1 MKPRATIFLFPL
13 LLGLLLAGALF
24 APGAA
29 QAYVCYQKIGD
40 AACGGP
46 TQGRCVQPDFC
57 MCYEGWAGQECLNS
71 VFCGITSCG
80 TVAGDERPDKCLP
93 AAGVCSALGFSGTC
107 YCAPGRS
114 GACCETIQFGALLA
128 PVGLDFGGVPVGATA
143 PAQAAFIFANPATI
157 PLTLANIALSGANS
171 ADFAVVG
178 GSCAP
183 GSQVA
188 AGGSCSITTA
198 FTPAASGQRNA
209 LLTVTIGAANYPS
222 ASVFDTQ
229 VNAPLSTVVE
239 SNAVPFTSIFNIPN
253 AFFISVDN
261 GELLIHQ
268 NGAWTTLDT
277 APHSYA
283 PHSLDPYMVKVRQ
296 TSSSSYNTSVTTRIT
311 PCPQV
316 GVCATM
322 NQFFKTTTIADPSQS
337 PSATLSGIGTIAV
350 GSIAIDPAAPATLY
364 TAMDG
369 AGIHKSTDSGV
380 TWNPGAMQPANTRVK
395 AVVIKPGDGTILY
408 AATYGGGVY
417 RSTNS
422 GLNWSAC
429 ASQPANQNIVSLTID
444 AAGKLYAGT
453 EAGVFVSSDS
463 CATWAERNTGLP
475 N

>member
-29 QAYVCYQKIGD
+29 LAYVCYQKIGD

-46 TQGRCVQPDFC
+46 TQGRCVQPDHC
-57 MCYEGWAGQECLNS
+57 MCYDGWAGQECLNPT
-71 VFCGITSCG
+71 FCGTTSCG
-80 TVAGDERPDKCLP
+80 AVAGGAIPDNCVAP
-93 AAGVCSALGFSGTC
+93 AGVCSSLGFSGTC
-107 YCAPGRS
+107 FCAPGRS
-114 GACCETIQFGALLA
+114 GACCETIQSGGLLA

-143 PAQAAFIFANPATI
+143 SAQAAFIFANPAMI

-209 LLTVTIGAANYPS
+209 LLTVTTTGAANFPS
-222 ASVFDTQ
+222 GSVFDTQ
-229 VNAPLSTVVE
+229 INAPLSTVVE
-239 SNAVPFTSIFNIPN
+239 SNAVPIPSICPTNDTMGFT
-253 AFFISVDN
+253 VDN

-268 NGAWTTLDT
+268 NGAWTTLAT
-277 APHSYA
+277 APYSYA
-283 PHSLDPYMVKVRQ
+283 AHSLDPYMVKVRQ
-296 TSSSSYNTSVTTRIT
+296 TSSSSYNTSVTTKIECRGYYT
-311 PCPQV
+311 
-316 GVCATM
+316 
-322 NQFFKTTTIADPSQS
+322 FFKTTTIADPSQS
-337 PSATLSGIGTIAV
+337 PSATLSGIGTIAA

-369 AGIHKSTDSGV
+369 AGIYKSTDSGV